1 MDKNLILPR
10 VIGQSRIRI
19 AQSAGNYY
27 EFTEQEL
34 LIYTEN
40 IIKECIAIADYN
52 HQSYKEVGEALC
64 NVMLKNTGDVIR
76 EHFDIKE

>member
-10 VIGQSRIRI
+10 VIGQSRRRI

-40 IIKECIAIADYN
+40 IIKEMY
-52 HQSYKEVGEALC
+52 SL
-64 NVMLKNTGDVIR
+64 
-76 EHFDIKE
+76 